1 MLHFKRRGFFFF
13 RGRATGKEKLRKWK
27 RRKRDEGP
35 PDRRLGATR
44 THVPVS
50 SFDNMIGGLN
60 VEASV
65 AGKRHRIRGNKGS
78 NINIYSVQKRQ
89 LIDRIKV
96 YTQVSLL
103 KCRFSSFVFPLL
115 NHFYFSEKL

>member
-1 MLHFKRRGFFFF
+1 MIFGAEGRLANLRELGSFFS
-13 RGRATGKEKLRKWK
+13 EKSDGQRKIKWK

-50 SFDNMIGGLN
+50 SCDNMIGGLN

-65 AGKRHRIRGNKGS
+65 AGKRQKIRGN
-78 NINIYSVQKRQ
+78 
-89 LIDRIKV
+89 
-96 YTQVSLL
+96 
-103 KCRFSSFVFPLL
+103 
-115 NHFYFSEKL
+115 

>member
-1 MLHFKRRGFFFF
+1 M
-13 RGRATGKEKLRKWK
+13 KWK

-50 SFDNMIGGLN
+50 SCDNMIGGLN

-65 AGKRHRIRGNKGS
+65 AGKRQKIRGN
-78 NINIYSVQKRQ
+78 
-89 LIDRIKV
+89 
-96 YTQVSLL
+96 
-103 KCRFSSFVFPLL
+103 
-115 NHFYFSEKL
+115 

>member
-1 MLHFKRRGFFFF
+1 MELANLREGGSFLS
-13 RGRATGKEKLRKWK
+13 EKSDGQRKRKWK

-65 AGKRHRIRGNKGS
+65 AGKSKKIRGNKGS

-96 YTQVSLL
+96 YTQDSLS

-115 NHFYFSEKL
+115 NHVYFSEKP